1 MEKHNDTK
9 KDWIDR
15 QMDGQKNR
23 QLNRQINSIVRK
35 LKHLFQVNEKA
46 DKKNVGDTQI
56 EEIIDEENVPKIME
70 AQIQSK
76 ELQIQ
81 SK

>member
-1 MEKHNDTK
+1 M
-9 KDWIDR
+9 
-15 QMDGQKNR
+15 
-23 QLNRQINSIVRK
+23 
-35 LKHLFQVNEKA
+35 NEKA
-46 DKKNVGDTQI
+46 DFKNVGDTQI
-56 EEIIDEENVPKIME
+56 AQIIDEENVPKIME

>member
-1 MEKHNDTK
+1 M
-9 KDWIDR
+9 
-15 QMDGQKNR
+15 
-23 QLNRQINSIVRK
+23 
-35 LKHLFQVNEKA
+35 NEKA
-46 DKKNVGDTQI
+46 DFKNVGDTQI
-56 EEIIDEENVPKIME
+56 EQIIDEENVPKIME